1 MTARE
6 AGRQA
11 FQHGIHLGDNPYLR
25 VSHEYDLWREG
36 WLDERTA

>member
-6 AGRQA
+6 AGRRA
-11 FQHGIHLGDNPYLR
+11 FQYGISLGDNPYLR

-36 WLDERTA
+36 WLDEHAA